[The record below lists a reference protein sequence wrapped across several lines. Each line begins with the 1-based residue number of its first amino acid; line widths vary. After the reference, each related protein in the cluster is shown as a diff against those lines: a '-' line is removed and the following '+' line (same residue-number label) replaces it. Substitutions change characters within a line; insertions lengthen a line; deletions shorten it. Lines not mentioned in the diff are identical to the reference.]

1 MLGFV
6 SFYVCY
12 SRKGTK
18 MSNLISKEVI
28 ATKILILRGKRV
40 MLDSDL
46 AVLYE
51 VKTKR
56 LNEQVVR
63 NRKRFPEDFMFQLT
77 EEEADFLRSQNATS
91 KRGGRRYLPYVF
103 TQEGVAMLSSV
114 LNSERAI
121 MVNIQIMRAF
131 AQLRRMLLTN
141 RDLRRKIE
149 EMEKKY
155 DQQFAIV
162 FQVIKQL
169 LGPQPQ
175 KERKITG
182 FAAFRRS
189 GRRQP

>member
-1 MLGFV
+1 MP
-6 SFYVCY
+6 
-12 SRKGTK
+12 
-18 MSNLISKEVI
+18 NLISTEAI
-28 ATKILILRGKRV
+28 ASKILIIRGKRV

-56 LNEQVVR
+56 LNEQVAR
-63 NRKRFPEDFMFQLT
+63 NKKRFPEDFMFQIT
-77 EEEADFLRSQNATS
+77 EEEAIFLRSHFATS

-131 AQLRRMLLTN
+131 VQLRRMLLTN

-149 EMEKKY
+149 EMERKY
-155 DQQFAIV
+155 DRQFGIV
-162 FQVIKQL
+162 FQAIKQL
-169 LGPQPQ
+169 LELPPP
-175 KERKITG
+175 KEKKIIG
-182 FAAFRRS
+182 FR
-189 GRRQP
+189 